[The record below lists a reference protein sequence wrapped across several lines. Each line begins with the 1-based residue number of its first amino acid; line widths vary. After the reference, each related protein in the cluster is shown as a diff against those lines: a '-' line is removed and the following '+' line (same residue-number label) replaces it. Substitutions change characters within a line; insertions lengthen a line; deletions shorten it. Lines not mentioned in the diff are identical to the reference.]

1 MMKRN
6 FAAFGLASVLSLSAL
21 TGCSSGNGTP
31 SAAETQTS
39 AETSAQ
45 DTESSAGTSS
55 ETSQDQTETSQEE
68 DSASQSGESEASQS
82 SETLDSIL
90 NSIKEAY
97 GDTYAPNMQMDSQM
111 LEDLT
116 GITPDQYTAF
126 VAEMPMISTFVE
138 TFIGVEATEESADAV
153 EEALNSYRDSLLE
166 DTMQY
171 PMSIPKIQ
179 ASQVV
184 RHDSYVFF
192 VMLGAADDA
201 ALEQGEEKALESAR
215 ENNQKAID
223 IINEAFE

>member
-68 DSASQSGESEASQS
+68 DSASQS

>member
-6 FAAFGLASVLSLSAL
+6 FAAFGLASVLSLSTL

-68 DSASQSGESEASQS
+68 NGASQS

-184 RHDSYVFF
+184 RHGSYVFF

>member
-39 AETSAQ
+39 AETSVQ

-55 ETSQDQTETSQEE
+55 ETSQEQTETSQEE
-68 DSASQSGESEASQS
+68 NGASQS

-184 RHDSYVFF
+184 RHGSYVFF

-201 ALEQGEEKALESAR
+201 ALEQGEEEALESAR